1 MYCHPRPLERRTFL
15 KGIAGATLSL
25 PFLDAMAKGS
35 VGNTEPVPM
44 RMVCVGVGLGFVPKL
59 FFPTQTGRGYELP
72 ELLEPLARH
81 RDEFSVFS
89 QLDHGPEGIEGHRGV
104 HAFLTGVLAKNSKG
118 MPEANVSVDQKA
130 AQFVGAKTRFQS
142 LQLASGGIDPHNM
155 ISWSSAGVALPQVG
169 NLKVLYGLLFQR
181 TAPAQIEQLKGSFQ
195 DRLSILDLVKTD
207 ADRLMARVGHRDKE
221 KLDRY
226 FTTIRE
232 VENKLTQSRVWLDKP
247 KPVVD
252 YQLPA
257 NADGLTFAERIPLY
271 YDLMALA
278 LQTDSTRVITFSSN
292 DIGANN
298 GGLGVTRGYHQLTHH
313 GKVESY
319 LHELAKIERFH
330 TTQFSR
336 FLDQLKA
343 IEEPNG
349 KTLFDNTMS
358 LLGSGMGNASSHSNK
373 DLPLL
378 LAGGGF
384 RHGEHL
390 RFAKDKGRG
399 TETRAANLFVSML
412 QQFGLEV
419 DQFSSST
426 GTLTGLEIV

>member
-1 MYCHPRPLERRTFL
+1 MHISPRPLERRTFL

-25 PFLDAMAKGS
+25 PFLDAMANGS
-35 VGNTEPVPM
+35 IGTTSTVPM
-44 RMVCVGVGLGFVPKL
+44 RMVCVGTGLGFVPKL
-59 FFPTQTGRGYELP
+59 FFPQQTGRDYELP
-72 ELLEPLARH
+72 ELLKPLARH
-81 RDEFSVFS
+81 RNDFSVFS
-89 QLDHGPEGIEGHRGV
+89 QLDHGSEGIEGHRGV

-118 MPEANVSVDQKA
+118 MPEANISVDQKA
-130 AQFVGAKTRFQS
+130 AQLVGAETRFQS
-142 LQLASGGIDPHNM
+142 LQLASGGIDSHNM
-155 ISWSSAGVALPQVG
+155 LSWSSAGVALPQIA
-169 NLKVLYGLLFQR
+169 NLNVLYGLLFQR
-181 TAPAQIEQLKGSFQ
+181 TDPSQIVQLQGAYQ

-207 ADRLMARVGHRDKE
+207 ADRLMAKVGQRDKE

-232 VENKLTQSRVWLDKP
+232 VENRLTQSRLWLDKP

-252 YQLPA
+252 YQLPTG
-257 NADGLTFAERIPLY
+257 ADGLTFSERIPLY
-271 YDLMALA
+271 YDLMTLA

-292 DIGANN
+292 DIGADN

-330 TTQFSR
+330 TTQFAR

-343 IEEPNG
+343 VDEPNG

-390 RFAKDKGRG
+390 HYAKDKGRG

-412 QQFGLEV
+412 QQFGLEL

-426 GTLTGLEIV
+426 GTLTGLEIA

>member
-1 MYCHPRPLERRTFL
+1 
-15 KGIAGATLSL
+15 
-25 PFLDAMAKGS
+25 
-35 VGNTEPVPM
+35 
-44 RMVCVGVGLGFVPKL
+44 
-59 FFPTQTGRGYELP
+59 
-72 ELLEPLARH
+72 
-81 RDEFSVFS
+81 
-89 QLDHGPEGIEGHRGV
+89 
-104 HAFLTGVLAKNSKG
+104 
-118 MPEANVSVDQKA
+118 
-130 AQFVGAKTRFQS
+130 VGAQTRFQS
-142 LQLASGGIDPHNM
+142 LQLASGGIDSHNM
-155 ISWSSAGVALPQVG
+155 ISWSSAGVALPQVA
-169 NLKVLYGLLFQR
+169 NLNVLYGLLFQR
-181 TAPAQIEQLKGSFQ
+181 TDPSQVQQLQGSYD

-207 ADRLMARVGHRDKE
+207 ADRLMSRVGHRDKE

-232 VENKLTQSRVWLDKP
+232 VENRLTQSRLWLDKP

-252 YQLPA
+252 YELPRG
-257 NADGLTFAERIPLY
+257 ADGLTFAERIPLY

-292 DIGANN
+292 DIGADN

-313 GKVESY
+313 GRVESY
-319 LHELAKIERFH
+319 LQELAKIERFH
-330 TTQFSR
+330 TTQFGR

-343 IEEPNG
+343 VDEPNG

-390 RFAKDKGRG
+390 HYAKDKGRG

-412 QQFGLEV
+412 QQFGLEL

-426 GTLTGLEIV
+426 GTLTGLEIA

>member
-1 MYCHPRPLERRTFL
+1 MYVSPKPLERRTFL

-25 PFLDAMAKGS
+25 PFLEAMAVGAKGKAQ
-35 VGNTEPVPM
+35 PVPT

-59 FFPTQTGRGYELP
+59 FFPTQTGRGYDMP
-72 ELLEPLARH
+72 ELLKPLDRH
-81 RDEFSVFS
+81 RDDFTVFS
-89 QLDHGPEGIEGHRGV
+89 QLDHGSEGIEGHRGV
-104 HAFLTGVLAKNSKG
+104 HAFLTGILSKNSKSR
-118 MPEANVSVDQKA
+118 PEANISVDQKA
-130 AQFVGAKTRFQS
+130 AQLVGARTRFQS
-142 LQLASGGIDPHNM
+142 LQLASGAVDSHNM
-155 ISWSSAGVALPQVG
+155 LSWSNSGVALPQVA
-169 NLKVLYGLLFQR
+169 NLNVLFALLFQR
-181 TAPAQIEQLKGSFQ
+181 TDASQVEQLQVKYQ

-207 ADRLMARVGHRDKE
+207 ADRLMNRVGHRDKE

-232 VENKLTQSRVWLDKP
+232 VENRLTQSRAWLHKP

-252 YQLPA
+252 YELPKG
-257 NADGLTFAERIPLY
+257 ADGLTFAERVPLY
-271 YDLMALA
+271 YDLMTLA

-292 DIGANN
+292 DIGSDN

-313 GKVESY
+313 GRVESY
-319 LHELAKIERFH
+319 LHELAKIESFH

-343 IEEPNG
+343 VDEPNG

-358 LLGSGMGNASSHSNK
+358 LIGSGMGNASSHSNK

-384 RHGEHL
+384 RHGNHL

-412 QQFGLEV
+412 QQFGLEL
-419 DQFSSST
+419 DQFSSSS
-426 GTLTGLEIV
+426 GSLTGLEIA